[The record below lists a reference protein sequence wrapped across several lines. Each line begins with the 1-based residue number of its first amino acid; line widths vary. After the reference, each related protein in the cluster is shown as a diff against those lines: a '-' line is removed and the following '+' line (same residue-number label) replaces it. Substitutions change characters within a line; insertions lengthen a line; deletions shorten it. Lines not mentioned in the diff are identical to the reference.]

1 MSRITLKEFASDYGQ
16 TKAASLLGM
25 SQSALNKALQAGRD
39 VHVTKKSDGTYSAE
53 EVRPFPCR
61 QHHLKKSAA

>member
-16 TKAASLLGM
+16 IKAASLLGM
-25 SQSALNKALQAGRD
+25 SQSALNKALQVGRD
-39 VHVTKKSDGTYSAE
+39 VYVTKKSDGTYSAE
-53 EVRPFPCR
+53 EVRPFPS